1 MTDGSDLESIDDL
14 KTDADEASQVLVV
27 EMPLGGIVSSENI
40 ANQPSVE
47 GGSTSASNTSFS
59 FIEKV
64 GGLNLKSGSSLSS
77 MSSYVAVPERNSSS
91 ASVSDRSLISS
102 FEIVSLSSGKTA
114 LHCKWCKSR
123 HQLGTR
129 ICNLCYL
136 ALCANHCQ
144 NVDQEIVLALQ
155 KQEEEAAYQALKVK
169 ELKCSNIFNESSF
182 AQAEFLSTEILLLLG
197 NSHLAEGLNTFSQM
211 DLTPLASGRIP
222 KTSIAY
228 LLSYKNE
235 CNQIR
240 LNGFAKED
248 TVQVRMNIEDAVAQ
262 LQSSEHSDNQ
272 EESPSPSPLAAQWS
286 SSYF

>member
-1 MTDGSDLESIDDL
+1 
-14 KTDADEASQVLVV
+14 
-27 EMPLGGIVSSENI
+27 
-40 ANQPSVE
+40 
-47 GGSTSASNTSFS
+47 
-59 FIEKV
+59 
-64 GGLNLKSGSSLSS
+64 
-77 MSSYVAVPERNSSS
+77 
-91 ASVSDRSLISS
+91 
-102 FEIVSLSSGKTA
+102 
-114 LHCKWCKSR
+114 
-123 HQLGTR
+123 
-129 ICNLCYL
+129 L

-235 CNQIR
+235 WNQIR